1 MGPRFVGWVKYNVP
15 NDSMC
20 VGHGWSLCPTYA
32 VGNTNSLIFASAG
45 MTRLPSR
52 YEAPPRKVACEA
64 LPQNNTLQN
73 TQGGAMLTSFR
84 GRATER
90 VWITPRF
97 VGWVKCNVPN
107 DSIVCWARLV
117 PLPNLRSTHDFNWK
131 LDSGSSQGWQKRKIF
146 RKPYS
151 LYCITVG
158 NFIILVL
165 R

>member
-1 MGPRFVGWVKYNVP
+1 LISESKIITPRFVGWVKYNVPKRFDVMGPRFVGWVKYNVP

-90 VWITPRF
+90 V
-97 VGWVKCNVPN
+97 
-107 DSIVCWARLV
+107 
-117 PLPNLRSTHDFNWK
+117 
-131 LDSGSSQGWQKRKIF
+131 
-146 RKPYS
+146 
-151 LYCITVG
+151 
-158 NFIILVL
+158 
-165 R
+165 